1 MVARDRDEGGVARR
15 GSRRPRDEDEEYTT
29 RERRQGRTKKKICK
43 ANATKRDGEA
53 RFQSERV
60 RETAPSKGGVGDARG
75 KDPPTQ
81 ESRPLFGFK
90 QGKGCK
96 TRRGLGG
103 RGRGSRRARTGS
115 LEMANAYGRSPEVRE
130 CKFYDQSGGLI
141 RRRCAVAFTA
151 GGRKRHSFAGNTR
164 YWRNTNDA
172 LV

>member
-15 GSRRPRDEDEEYTT
+15 GSRRPRDEDEKYTT
-29 RERRQGRTKKKICK
+29 RERRQGRTKKKVCK
-43 ANATKRDGEA
+43 AYATERDGG
-53 RFQSERV
+53 RTV
-60 RETAPSKGGVGDARG
+60 PIREGSRNGAALSKGGMGGARG

-103 RGRGSRRARTGS
+103 RGRESRRARTGS

-141 RRRCAVAFTA
+141 RRRCALPRLRREGERDVRS
-151 GGRKRHSFAGNTR
+151 RKTLGLAKHQ
-164 YWRNTNDA
+164 
-172 LV
+172 

>member
-1 MVARDRDEGGVARR
+1 MEAGDRETRMRNIRLGRGDKGERR
-15 GSRRPRDEDEEYTT
+15 KRSVKRTRPRETERRTVPIREGSRN
-29 RERRQGRTKKKICK
+29 G
-43 ANATKRDGEA
+43 AAL
-53 RFQSERV
+53 
-60 RETAPSKGGVGDARG
+60 SKGGMGDARG

-103 RGRGSRRARTGS
+103 RGRESRRARTGS

-141 RRRCAVAFTA
+141 RRRCALPRLRREGERDVRS
-151 GGRKRHSFAGNTR
+151 RKTLGLAKHQ
-164 YWRNTNDA
+164 
-172 LV
+172 

>member
-15 GSRRPRDEDEEYTT
+15 GSRRPRDEDEKYTT
-29 RERRQGRTKKKICK
+29 RERRQGRTKKKVCK
-43 ANATKRDGEA
+43 AYAAERDGGA

-60 RETAPSKGGVGDARG
+60 RETARRFRKAGMGDARG

-103 RGRGSRRARTGS
+103 RGRESRRARTGS

-141 RRRCAVAFTA
+141 RRRCALPRLRREGERDVRS
-151 GGRKRHSFAGNTR
+151 RKTLGLAKHQ
-164 YWRNTNDA
+164 
-172 LV
+172 